1 MCDGLSVRVV
11 RAEDAAKD
19 ILRAMYLGR
28 EMVAPGLFTK
38 LNLHI
43 VSKLLPPSVYSASVQ
58 VRGVVYGVTHCTGL
72 IVVSWC
78 GGGVVDV

>member
-1 MCDGLSVRVV
+1 MVVGGVSLRAVCNCVCCLCRVV

-28 EMVAPGLFTK
+28 EMVAPGVFTK

-58 VRGVVYGVTHCTGL
+58 VSTAQWTSL
-72 IVVSWC
+72 LSLLL
-78 GGGVVDV
+78 

>member
-1 MCDGLSVRVV
+1 VV

-28 EMVAPGLFTK
+28 EMVAPGVFTK

-58 VRGVVYGVTHCTGL
+58 VCTAQWTSL
-72 IVVSWC
+72 LSLLL
-78 GGGVVDV
+78 